1 MSIDIE
7 TYRLKAQE
15 AIGYVFVKE
24 YHNSLGI
31 PMPIV
36 KMLLPDDAN
45 YSTGQYY
52 ITIDKTWQI
61 HLNFGK
67 LPISYHEF
75 QNEVKVLTRHEIE
88 HYMCCPFDVITHFR
102 MLKRIRDVYYKH
114 FSHLGINIKYACG
127 AISNQAADIIVDT
140 KNYYRHSKETLK
152 SEIDWIKI
160 GANISACPRHCKLMF
175 LTKEAIWK
183 EDLGINETDPEFLKI
198 VHQLADSFTKNGI
211 EDKSS
216 FLDKVEEYAEI
227 FFKLYVE
234 DQKNPQQ
241 SSQQGSQQ
249 QSGQQGPQQQSG
261 QQGSQQ
267 QSGQQ
272 GSQQQ
277 SGQQGPQQQSGQ
289 QGSQQQSGQQG
300 SQQQSGQQGPQQQSG
315 QQGSQQQSGQQG
327 SQQQSGQQGPQQQSG
342 QQGSQQQSGQQG
354 SQQQSGQQGPQ
365 QQSGQQGSQQQ
376 SGQQGSQQQSGQ
388 QGPQQQSGQQG
399 SQQQSGQ
406 QGSQQQSGQQGPQQQ
421 SGQQGSQQQSGQQGS
436 QQQSGQQGPQQQSGQ
451 QGSQQQSGQ
460 QGSQQ
465 QSGQQG
471 PQQQSGQQGSQQQS
485 GQQGSQQ
492 QSGQWG
498 VGRPKDGDE
507 HGNAFVFADPDKVKE
522 AIEVLAEETSVEE
535 FIDLLAIAGI
545 IGMSDKQKGV
555 LWFNVQSANII
566 PIVEFSNTGNKSS
579 YTYPSVW
586 RIGDPIEELD
596 LMLTYM
602 TSPRLIPGMTT
613 KKWEYVSNDDNGTES
628 KQMDLLLVVDTSGSM
643 GSAMKESANM
653 HQAVLASYGILSYFE
668 STKSKVAFIG
678 FSDKID
684 AYVDWSDKYD
694 DVRERLLTNG
704 HGGTKFPISRI
715 KSTLDVRSRDLV
727 TVLITDGDLGNI
739 NESVSYFRDY
749 LNDDNKLYI
758 FLLGGSKSLHSY
770 EPLKNIGAKI
780 YNANNANEFCDM
792 VLTDME

>member
-15 AIGYVFVKE
+15 AIEYVFVKE

-114 FSHLGINIKYACG
+114 FSHLGINIEYACG

-249 QSGQQGPQQQSG
+249 QSSQQGSQQQSGQQGSQQQSG

-300 SQQQSGQQGPQQQSG
+300 S
-315 QQGSQQQSGQQG
+315 
-327 SQQQSGQQGPQQQSG
+327 
-342 QQGSQQQSGQQG
+342 
-354 SQQQSGQQGPQ
+354 
-365 QQSGQQGSQQQ
+365 
-376 SGQQGSQQQSGQ
+376 
-388 QGPQQQSGQQG
+388 
-399 SQQQSGQ
+399 
-406 QGSQQQSGQQGPQQQ
+406 
-421 SGQQGSQQQSGQQGS
+421 
-436 QQQSGQQGPQQQSGQ
+436 
-451 QGSQQQSGQ
+451 
-460 QGSQQ
+460 
-465 QSGQQG
+465 
-471 PQQQSGQQGSQQQS
+471 QQQSGQQGSQQQS

-643 GSAMKESANM
+643 GSVMKESANM

>member
-15 AIGYVFVKE
+15 AIEYVFVKE

-114 FSHLGINIKYACG
+114 FSHLGINIEYACG

-241 SSQQGSQQ
+241 SGQQGSQQ
-249 QSGQQGPQQQSG
+249 QSSQQGSQQQSG

-277 SGQQGPQQQSGQ
+277 GGQQGSQQQSSQQGSQQQSGQQGPQQQGGQ

-300 SQQQSGQQGPQQQSG
+300 SQQQGG
-315 QQGSQQQSGQQG
+315 QQGS
-327 SQQQSGQQGPQQQSG
+327 
-342 QQGSQQQSGQQG
+342 
-354 SQQQSGQQGPQ
+354 
-365 QQSGQQGSQQQ
+365 
-376 SGQQGSQQQSGQ
+376 
-388 QGPQQQSGQQG
+388 
-399 SQQQSGQ
+399 
-406 QGSQQQSGQQGPQQQ
+406 
-421 SGQQGSQQQSGQQGS
+421 
-436 QQQSGQQGPQQQSGQ
+436 
-451 QGSQQQSGQ
+451 
-460 QGSQQ
+460 
-465 QSGQQG
+465 
-471 PQQQSGQQGSQQQS
+471 QQQSGQQGSQQQS

-643 GSAMKESANM
+643 GSVMKESANM

-715 KSTLDVRSRDLV
+715 KSTLDVRYRDIV

>member
-15 AIGYVFVKE
+15 AIEYVFVKE

-114 FSHLGINIKYACG
+114 FSHLGINIEYACG

-241 SSQQGSQQ
+241 SGQQGSQQ
-249 QSGQQGPQQQSG
+249 QSGQQGPQQQGGQQGSQQQSS

-277 SGQQGPQQQSGQ
+277 SGQQGPQQQG
-289 QGSQQQSGQQG
+289 GQQG
-300 SQQQSGQQGPQQQSG
+300 SQQQSGQQGPQQQG
-315 QQGSQQQSGQQG
+315 
-327 SQQQSGQQGPQQQSG
+327 
-342 QQGSQQQSGQQG
+342 
-354 SQQQSGQQGPQ
+354 
-365 QQSGQQGSQQQ
+365 
-376 SGQQGSQQQSGQ
+376 
-388 QGPQQQSGQQG
+388 
-399 SQQQSGQ
+399 
-406 QGSQQQSGQQGPQQQ
+406 
-421 SGQQGSQQQSGQQGS
+421 
-436 QQQSGQQGPQQQSGQ
+436 
-451 QGSQQQSGQ
+451 
-460 QGSQQ
+460 
-465 QSGQQG
+465 
-471 PQQQSGQQGSQQQS
+471 GQQGSQQQS

-643 GSAMKESANM
+643 GSVMKESANM

>member
-15 AIGYVFVKE
+15 AIEYVFVKE

-114 FSHLGINIKYACG
+114 FSHLGINIEYACG

-234 DQKNPQQ
+234 DQKKPQQSSQQGSQQQ

-249 QSGQQGPQQQSG
+249 QSGQQGSQQQSG

-289 QGSQQQSGQQG
+289 QGS
-300 SQQQSGQQGPQQQSG
+300 
-315 QQGSQQQSGQQG
+315 
-327 SQQQSGQQGPQQQSG
+327 
-342 QQGSQQQSGQQG
+342 
-354 SQQQSGQQGPQ
+354 
-365 QQSGQQGSQQQ
+365 
-376 SGQQGSQQQSGQ
+376 
-388 QGPQQQSGQQG
+388 
-399 SQQQSGQ
+399 
-406 QGSQQQSGQQGPQQQ
+406 
-421 SGQQGSQQQSGQQGS
+421 
-436 QQQSGQQGPQQQSGQ
+436 
-451 QGSQQQSGQ
+451 
-460 QGSQQ
+460 
-465 QSGQQG
+465 
-471 PQQQSGQQGSQQQS
+471 QQQSGQQGSQQQS

>member
-15 AIGYVFVKE
+15 AIEYVFVKE

-249 QSGQQGPQQQSG
+249 QSGQQG
-261 QQGSQQ
+261 
-267 QSGQQ
+267 
-272 GSQQQ
+272 SQQQ

-327 SQQQSGQQGPQQQSG
+327 S
-342 QQGSQQQSGQQG
+342 
-354 SQQQSGQQGPQ
+354 
-365 QQSGQQGSQQQ
+365 
-376 SGQQGSQQQSGQ
+376 
-388 QGPQQQSGQQG
+388 
-399 SQQQSGQ
+399 
-406 QGSQQQSGQQGPQQQ
+406 
-421 SGQQGSQQQSGQQGS
+421 
-436 QQQSGQQGPQQQSGQ
+436 
-451 QGSQQQSGQ
+451 
-460 QGSQQ
+460 
-465 QSGQQG
+465 
-471 PQQQSGQQGSQQQS
+471 QQQSGQQGSQQQS

>member
-15 AIGYVFVKE
+15 AIEYVFVKE

-31 PMPIV
+31 PMPII

-102 MLKRIRDVYYKH
+102 MLKRIKDVYYKH

-241 SSQQGSQQ
+241 S
-249 QSGQQGPQQQSG
+249 G

-300 SQQQSGQQGPQQQSG
+300 SQQQSGQQEPQQQSG

-327 SQQQSGQQGPQQQSG
+327 SQQQSGQQE
-342 QQGSQQQSGQQG
+342 
-354 SQQQSGQQGPQ
+354 
-365 QQSGQQGSQQQ
+365 
-376 SGQQGSQQQSGQ
+376 
-388 QGPQQQSGQQG
+388 
-399 SQQQSGQ
+399 
-406 QGSQQQSGQQGPQQQ
+406 
-421 SGQQGSQQQSGQQGS
+421 
-436 QQQSGQQGPQQQSGQ
+436 
-451 QGSQQQSGQ
+451 
-460 QGSQQ
+460 
-465 QSGQQG
+465 

>member
-15 AIGYVFVKE
+15 AIEYVFVKE

-114 FSHLGINIKYACG
+114 FSHLGINIEYACG

-249 QSGQQGPQQQSG
+249 QSSQQGSQQQSGQQESQQQSGQQGPQQQGGQQGSQQQSS

-300 SQQQSGQQGPQQQSG
+300 SQQQSGQQGSQQQSG

-327 SQQQSGQQGPQQQSG
+327 S
-342 QQGSQQQSGQQG
+342 
-354 SQQQSGQQGPQ
+354 
-365 QQSGQQGSQQQ
+365 
-376 SGQQGSQQQSGQ
+376 
-388 QGPQQQSGQQG
+388 
-399 SQQQSGQ
+399 
-406 QGSQQQSGQQGPQQQ
+406 
-421 SGQQGSQQQSGQQGS
+421 
-436 QQQSGQQGPQQQSGQ
+436 
-451 QGSQQQSGQ
+451 
-460 QGSQQ
+460 
-465 QSGQQG
+465 
-471 PQQQSGQQGSQQQS
+471 QQQSGQQGSQQQS

-643 GSAMKESANM
+643 GSVMKESANM

>member
-15 AIGYVFVKE
+15 AIEYVFVKE

-114 FSHLGINIKYACG
+114 FSHLGINIEYACG

-261 QQGSQQ
+261 QQGPQQ
-267 QSGQQ
+267 QSVQQ
-272 GSQQQ
+272 GPQQQ
-277 SGQQGPQQQSGQ
+277 SGQQGPQQQSV
-289 QGSQQQSGQQG
+289 
-300 SQQQSGQQGPQQQSG
+300 QQGP
-315 QQGSQQQSGQQG
+315 
-327 SQQQSGQQGPQQQSG
+327 
-342 QQGSQQQSGQQG
+342 
-354 SQQQSGQQGPQ
+354 
-365 QQSGQQGSQQQ
+365 
-376 SGQQGSQQQSGQ
+376 
-388 QGPQQQSGQQG
+388 
-399 SQQQSGQ
+399 
-406 QGSQQQSGQQGPQQQ
+406 
-421 SGQQGSQQQSGQQGS
+421 
-436 QQQSGQQGPQQQSGQ
+436 
-451 QGSQQQSGQ
+451 
-460 QGSQQ
+460 QQ

-522 AIEVLAEETSVEE
+522 AIEALAEETSVEE

-566 PIVEFSNTGNKSS
+566 PIVEISNTGNKSS

-684 AYVDWSDKYD
+684 AYVDWTDKYD

-715 KSTLDVRSRDLV
+715 KSTLDVKSRDLV

-758 FLLGGSKSLHSY
+758 FLLGDSKSLHSY

>member
-15 AIGYVFVKE
+15 AIEYVFVKE

-249 QSGQQGPQQQSG
+249 QSGQQG
-261 QQGSQQ
+261 
-267 QSGQQ
+267 
-272 GSQQQ
+272 SQQQ

-327 SQQQSGQQGPQQQSG
+327 S
-342 QQGSQQQSGQQG
+342 
-354 SQQQSGQQGPQ
+354 
-365 QQSGQQGSQQQ
+365 
-376 SGQQGSQQQSGQ
+376 
-388 QGPQQQSGQQG
+388 
-399 SQQQSGQ
+399 
-406 QGSQQQSGQQGPQQQ
+406 
-421 SGQQGSQQQSGQQGS
+421 
-436 QQQSGQQGPQQQSGQ
+436 QQQSGQ

>member
-15 AIGYVFVKE
+15 AIEYVFVKE

-114 FSHLGINIKYACG
+114 FSHLGINIEYACG

-249 QSGQQGPQQQSG
+249 QSGQQGSQQQSGQQGSQQQSG

-289 QGSQQQSGQQG
+289 QGS
-300 SQQQSGQQGPQQQSG
+300 
-315 QQGSQQQSGQQG
+315 
-327 SQQQSGQQGPQQQSG
+327 
-342 QQGSQQQSGQQG
+342 
-354 SQQQSGQQGPQ
+354 
-365 QQSGQQGSQQQ
+365 
-376 SGQQGSQQQSGQ
+376 
-388 QGPQQQSGQQG
+388 
-399 SQQQSGQ
+399 
-406 QGSQQQSGQQGPQQQ
+406 
-421 SGQQGSQQQSGQQGS
+421 
-436 QQQSGQQGPQQQSGQ
+436 
-451 QGSQQQSGQ
+451 
-460 QGSQQ
+460 
-465 QSGQQG
+465 
-471 PQQQSGQQGSQQQS
+471 QQQSGQQGSQQQS

-643 GSAMKESANM
+643 GSVMKESANM

>member
-15 AIGYVFVKE
+15 AIEYVFVKE

-102 MLKRIRDVYYKH
+102 MLKRIKDVYYKH
-114 FSHLGINIKYACG
+114 FSHLGINIEYACG

-249 QSGQQGPQQQSG
+249 QSSQQGSQQQSGQQGSQQQSG

-300 SQQQSGQQGPQQQSG
+300 SQQQSGQQE
-315 QQGSQQQSGQQG
+315 
-327 SQQQSGQQGPQQQSG
+327 
-342 QQGSQQQSGQQG
+342 
-354 SQQQSGQQGPQ
+354 
-365 QQSGQQGSQQQ
+365 
-376 SGQQGSQQQSGQ
+376 
-388 QGPQQQSGQQG
+388 
-399 SQQQSGQ
+399 
-406 QGSQQQSGQQGPQQQ
+406 
-421 SGQQGSQQQSGQQGS
+421 
-436 QQQSGQQGPQQQSGQ
+436 
-451 QGSQQQSGQ
+451 
-460 QGSQQ
+460 
-465 QSGQQG
+465 

>member
-15 AIGYVFVKE
+15 AIEYVFVKE

-67 LPISYHEF
+67 LPVSFHEF

-102 MLKRIRDVYYKH
+102 MLKRIRDVYYMH
-114 FSHLGINIKYACG
+114 FSHLGINIEYACG

-140 KNYYRHSKETLK
+140 KNFYRHRKETLK
-152 SEIDWIKI
+152 SEIDWINK
-160 GANISACPRHCKLMF
+160 GANISDCPRHSKLMP

-183 EDLGINETDPEFLKI
+183 EDLGINETDPELLKI
-198 VHQLADSFTKNGI
+198 VHNLADSFTKNSI

-216 FLDKVEEYAEI
+216 FLDKVEEYAET

-234 DQKNPQQ
+234 DQMNPQQGSQQQ

-249 QSGQQGPQQQSG
+249 QS
-261 QQGSQQ
+261 SQQ
-267 QSGQQ
+267 
-272 GSQQQ
+272 
-277 SGQQGPQQQSGQ
+277 
-289 QGSQQQSGQQG
+289 
-300 SQQQSGQQGPQQQSG
+300 
-315 QQGSQQQSGQQG
+315 
-327 SQQQSGQQGPQQQSG
+327 
-342 QQGSQQQSGQQG
+342 
-354 SQQQSGQQGPQ
+354 
-365 QQSGQQGSQQQ
+365 
-376 SGQQGSQQQSGQ
+376 
-388 QGPQQQSGQQG
+388 
-399 SQQQSGQ
+399 
-406 QGSQQQSGQQGPQQQ
+406 
-421 SGQQGSQQQSGQQGS
+421 
-436 QQQSGQQGPQQQSGQ
+436 
-451 QGSQQQSGQ
+451 
-460 QGSQQ
+460 
-465 QSGQQG
+465 
-471 PQQQSGQQGSQQQS
+471 
-485 GQQGSQQ
+485 
-492 QSGQWG
+492 G
-498 VGRPKDGDE
+498 VGRPRDGDE
-507 HGNAFVFADPDKVKE
+507 HGNAFIFADPDKVKE

-535 FIDLLAIAGI
+535 FIDLLTIAGI
-545 IGMSDKQKGV
+545 IDMSEKQKEA
-555 LWFNVQSANII
+555 LWFNVQSANMI
-566 PIVEFSNTGNKSS
+566 PIVETSNTGNKFS
-579 YTYPSVW
+579 YTYPSTW
-586 RIGDPIEELD
+586 RIGDPIEELE

-602 TSPRLIPGMTT
+602 TSPRLIPGITT
-613 KKWEYVSNDDNGTES
+613 KKWEYVSNDEKGTES

-643 GSAMKESANM
+643 GSAMKESDNM

-668 STKSKVAFIG
+668 STKSKVALIE

-684 AYVDWSDKYD
+684 ACVDWTDKYD
-694 DVRERLLTNG
+694 DVKERLLTNG

-715 KSTLDVRSRDLV
+715 KSTLEVKSGDLV

-792 VLTDME
+792 VLTDID

>member
-15 AIGYVFVKE
+15 AIEYVFVKE

-67 LPISYHEF
+67 LPVSFHEF

-102 MLKRIRDVYYKH
+102 MLKRIRDVYYMH
-114 FSHLGINIKYACG
+114 FSHLGINIEYACG

-140 KNYYRHSKETLK
+140 KNFYRHRKETLK
-152 SEIDWIKI
+152 SEIDWINK
-160 GANISACPRHCKLMF
+160 GANISDCPRHSKLMP

-183 EDLGINETDPEFLKI
+183 EDLGINETDPELLKI
-198 VHQLADSFTKNGI
+198 VHNLADSFTKNSI

-216 FLDKVEEYAEI
+216 FLDKVEEYAET

-234 DQKNPQQ
+234 DQMNPQQGSQQQ

-249 QSGQQGPQQQSG
+249 QSD

-267 QSGQQ
+267 QSNQQ
-272 GSQQQ
+272 
-277 SGQQGPQQQSGQ
+277 
-289 QGSQQQSGQQG
+289 
-300 SQQQSGQQGPQQQSG
+300 
-315 QQGSQQQSGQQG
+315 
-327 SQQQSGQQGPQQQSG
+327 
-342 QQGSQQQSGQQG
+342 
-354 SQQQSGQQGPQ
+354 
-365 QQSGQQGSQQQ
+365 
-376 SGQQGSQQQSGQ
+376 
-388 QGPQQQSGQQG
+388 
-399 SQQQSGQ
+399 
-406 QGSQQQSGQQGPQQQ
+406 
-421 SGQQGSQQQSGQQGS
+421 
-436 QQQSGQQGPQQQSGQ
+436 
-451 QGSQQQSGQ
+451 
-460 QGSQQ
+460 
-465 QSGQQG
+465 
-471 PQQQSGQQGSQQQS
+471 
-485 GQQGSQQ
+485 
-492 QSGQWG
+492 G
-498 VGRPKDGDE
+498 VGRPRDGDE
-507 HGNAFVFADPDKVKE
+507 HGNAFIFADPDKVKE

-535 FIDLLAIAGI
+535 FIDLLTIAGI
-545 IGMSDKQKGV
+545 IDMSEKQKEA
-555 LWFNVQSANII
+555 LWFNVQSANMI
-566 PIVEFSNTGNKSS
+566 PIVETSNTGNKFS
-579 YTYPSVW
+579 YTYPSTW
-586 RIGDPIEELD
+586 RIGDPIEELE

-602 TSPRLIPGMTT
+602 TSPRLIPGITT
-613 KKWEYVSNDDNGTES
+613 KKWEYVSNDEKGTES

-643 GSAMKESANM
+643 GSAMKESDNM

-668 STKSKVAFIG
+668 STKSKVALIE

-684 AYVDWSDKYD
+684 ACVDWTDKYD
-694 DVRERLLTNG
+694 DVKERLLTNG

-715 KSTLDVRSRDLV
+715 KSTLEVKSGDLV

-792 VLTDME
+792 VLTDID

>member
-15 AIGYVFVKE
+15 AIEYVFVKE

-114 FSHLGINIKYACG
+114 FSHLGINIEYACG

-249 QSGQQGPQQQSG
+249 QSSQQGSQQQSGQQGSQQQSG

-315 QQGSQQQSGQQG
+315 QQGS
-327 SQQQSGQQGPQQQSG
+327 
-342 QQGSQQQSGQQG
+342 
-354 SQQQSGQQGPQ
+354 
-365 QQSGQQGSQQQ
+365 
-376 SGQQGSQQQSGQ
+376 
-388 QGPQQQSGQQG
+388 
-399 SQQQSGQ
+399 
-406 QGSQQQSGQQGPQQQ
+406 
-421 SGQQGSQQQSGQQGS
+421 
-436 QQQSGQQGPQQQSGQ
+436 
-451 QGSQQQSGQ
+451 
-460 QGSQQ
+460 
-465 QSGQQG
+465 
-471 PQQQSGQQGSQQQS
+471 QQQSGQQGSQQQS

-643 GSAMKESANM
+643 GSVMKESANM

>member
-15 AIGYVFVKE
+15 AIEYVFVKE

-67 LPISYHEF
+67 LPVSFHEF

-102 MLKRIRDVYYKH
+102 MLKRIRDVYYMH
-114 FSHLGINIKYACG
+114 FSHLGINIEYACG

-140 KNYYRHSKETLK
+140 KNFYRHRKETLK
-152 SEIDWIKI
+152 SEIDWINK
-160 GANISACPRHCKLMF
+160 GANISDCPRHSKLMP

-183 EDLGINETDPEFLKI
+183 EDLGINETDPELLKI
-198 VHQLADSFTKNGI
+198 VHNLADSFTKNSI

-216 FLDKVEEYAEI
+216 FLDKVEEYAET

-234 DQKNPQQ
+234 DQMNP
-241 SSQQGSQQ
+241 
-249 QSGQQGPQQQSG
+249 

-277 SGQQGPQQQSGQ
+277 SSHQD
-289 QGSQQQSGQQG
+289 
-300 SQQQSGQQGPQQQSG
+300 
-315 QQGSQQQSGQQG
+315 
-327 SQQQSGQQGPQQQSG
+327 
-342 QQGSQQQSGQQG
+342 
-354 SQQQSGQQGPQ
+354 
-365 QQSGQQGSQQQ
+365 
-376 SGQQGSQQQSGQ
+376 
-388 QGPQQQSGQQG
+388 
-399 SQQQSGQ
+399 
-406 QGSQQQSGQQGPQQQ
+406 
-421 SGQQGSQQQSGQQGS
+421 
-436 QQQSGQQGPQQQSGQ
+436 
-451 QGSQQQSGQ
+451 
-460 QGSQQ
+460 
-465 QSGQQG
+465 
-471 PQQQSGQQGSQQQS
+471 
-485 GQQGSQQ
+485 
-492 QSGQWG
+492 

-507 HGNAFVFADPDKVKE
+507 HGNAFIFADPDKVKE

-535 FIDLLAIAGI
+535 FIDLLTIAGI
-545 IGMSDKQKGV
+545 IDMSEKQKEA
-555 LWFNVQSANII
+555 LWFNVQSANMI
-566 PIVEFSNTGNKSS
+566 PIVETSNTGNKFS
-579 YTYPSVW
+579 YTYPSTW
-586 RIGDPIEELD
+586 RIGDPIEELE

-602 TSPRLIPGMTT
+602 TSPRLIPGITT
-613 KKWEYVSNDDNGTES
+613 KKWEYVSNDEKGTES

-643 GSAMKESANM
+643 GSAMKESDNM

-668 STKSKVAFIG
+668 STKSKVALIE

-684 AYVDWSDKYD
+684 ACVDWTDKYD
-694 DVRERLLTNG
+694 DVKERLLTNG

-715 KSTLDVRSRDLV
+715 KSTLEVKSGDLV

-792 VLTDME
+792 VLTDID

>member
-15 AIGYVFVKE
+15 AIEYVFVKE

-114 FSHLGINIKYACG
+114 FSHLGINIEYACG

-272 GSQQQ
+272 GPQQQGGQQGSQQQ
-277 SGQQGPQQQSGQ
+277 SSQ

-300 SQQQSGQQGPQQQSG
+300 SQQQSGQQGPQQQG
-315 QQGSQQQSGQQG
+315 
-327 SQQQSGQQGPQQQSG
+327 
-342 QQGSQQQSGQQG
+342 
-354 SQQQSGQQGPQ
+354 
-365 QQSGQQGSQQQ
+365 
-376 SGQQGSQQQSGQ
+376 
-388 QGPQQQSGQQG
+388 
-399 SQQQSGQ
+399 
-406 QGSQQQSGQQGPQQQ
+406 
-421 SGQQGSQQQSGQQGS
+421 
-436 QQQSGQQGPQQQSGQ
+436 
-451 QGSQQQSGQ
+451 
-460 QGSQQ
+460 
-465 QSGQQG
+465 
-471 PQQQSGQQGSQQQS
+471 GQQGSQQQS

-643 GSAMKESANM
+643 GSVMKESANM

>member
-15 AIGYVFVKE
+15 AIEYVFVKE

-114 FSHLGINIKYACG
+114 FSHLGINIEYACG

-249 QSGQQGPQQQSG
+249 QSGQQGPQQQGGQQGSQQQSS

-289 QGSQQQSGQQG
+289 QG
-300 SQQQSGQQGPQQQSG
+300 PQQQG
-315 QQGSQQQSGQQG
+315 
-327 SQQQSGQQGPQQQSG
+327 
-342 QQGSQQQSGQQG
+342 
-354 SQQQSGQQGPQ
+354 
-365 QQSGQQGSQQQ
+365 
-376 SGQQGSQQQSGQ
+376 
-388 QGPQQQSGQQG
+388 
-399 SQQQSGQ
+399 
-406 QGSQQQSGQQGPQQQ
+406 
-421 SGQQGSQQQSGQQGS
+421 
-436 QQQSGQQGPQQQSGQ
+436 
-451 QGSQQQSGQ
+451 
-460 QGSQQ
+460 
-465 QSGQQG
+465 
-471 PQQQSGQQGSQQQS
+471 GQQGSQQQS

-643 GSAMKESANM
+643 GSVMKESANM